1 MGLLVDGQ
9 WHDQWYDT
17 KTSGGRFVREDA
29 QFRNVLGSDE
39 HPADP
44 GRYHLYISHACPWA
58 HRTMITRHLKG
69 LEEIIPVSAVS
80 PDMLSK
86 GWEYD
91 TPEPNY
97 SYQYHH
103 QLYTHAK
110 KDYTGRVTVPVLWD
124 LEKETIV
131 NNESSELIRLFN
143 TAFNSQTNN
152 HIDLYPEHLKAEID
166 RWNELIYPNINN
178 GVYRCGFAT
187 TQQAY
192 EEAFTPLFE
201 ALDAVEA
208 QLEQTPYLTG
218 EYLTEADIR
227 LFTTL
232 IRFDPVYVGHFK
244 CNLKRIADYPNIW
257 DYTKAIYQFKEIRET
272 VHFDQ
277 IKRHYYYSHAN
288 INPTQ
293 VVPAG
298 PDLEPLNAK
307 AQRPEPKLYQNA
319 AA

>member
-17 KTSGGRFVREDA
+17 KKSGGRFVREDA
-29 QFRNVLGSDE
+29 QFRNELGSE
-39 HPADP
+39 QHPATE

-69 LEEIIPVSAVS
+69 LEEIIPVTAVS
-80 PDMLSK
+80 PDMLSD
-86 GWEYD
+86 GWVYD

-97 SYQYHH
+97 GYQFHH

-110 KDYTGRVTVPVLWD
+110 KDYSGRVTVPVLWD

-143 TAFNSQTNN
+143 YAFNGQTGNN
-152 HIDLYPEHLKAEID
+152 IDLYPEHLRAEID
-166 RWNELIYPNINN
+166 QWNERVYPNINN

-201 ALDAVEA
+201 ALDAVED
-208 QLEQTPYLTG
+208 QLGKTPYLTG

-244 CNLKRIADYPNIW
+244 CNLRRIADYPNLW
-257 DYTKAIYQFKEIRET
+257 DYTKAIYQFKEISKT

-298 PDLEPLNAK
+298 PDLAPLNTPAK
-307 AQRPEPKLYQNA
+307 RPEPKLFQSHTD
-319 AA
+319 